1 MNPIKYT
8 IATLLVLSLGSCAV
22 VKPYQMEQIN
32 QEDMSLSSKEVDKP
46 ETNFESYREGASG
59 ANGGKTGGGCG
70 CN

>member
-1 MNPIKYT
+1 MNLLKYT
-8 IATLLVLSLGSCAV
+8 IATLMLLSFGSCAV

-59 ANGGKTGGGCG
+59 SNGGKTGGGCG